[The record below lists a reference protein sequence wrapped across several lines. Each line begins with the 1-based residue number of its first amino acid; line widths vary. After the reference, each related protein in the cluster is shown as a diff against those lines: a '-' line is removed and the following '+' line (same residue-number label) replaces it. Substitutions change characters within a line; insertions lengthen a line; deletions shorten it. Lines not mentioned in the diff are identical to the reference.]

1 MTDGIVRVPAERA
14 EEYRRRGWWR
24 PELVTDVALAASAA
38 HPDRCAV
45 VDGGD
50 RLTYGELA
58 TAVDTAAARLRGLGI
73 GRGDHVLVQ
82 LPNGLEY
89 VVTTLALIR
98 LGAPPVVALP
108 ALREHEL
115 DHVLSVTK
123 PVALAVP
130 RRSRRFDH
138 LAMAERLR
146 ERHPGI
152 RTLLV
157 TREDRSTAEP
167 DVPVRTDAPTPAGLA
182 DLTALAL
189 GGVLPGVEAPD
200 HGPHPASDDAAGDTP
215 EPPSPRDNA
224 LFLLSSGT
232 TGPPKAIPRP
242 HEAFGHVIDS
252 AAEVSGLTE
261 SSVYLAVMP
270 ASHSFVLGHPGILG
284 TLSRGGRIVLDSPDD
299 PRRTLA
305 LVEREG
311 VTHCALA
318 PAVLLQWLAAA
329 EEGTEE
335 GSYDLTSL
343 QVLQIGGARLD
354 ATTARRVRE
363 RLGCRVQQVYGM
375 SEGLLNFTRL
385 DDPDAV
391 VDETQG
397 RPSAPGDTL
406 LVVDESGREVGPGE
420 TGELLTRGP
429 SVLSGYYG
437 EDEGNARAF
446 TADGYYR
453 TGDLVRLH
461 PSGNLV
467 VAGRVKDVINRGG
480 EKIPADEL
488 EAVVLTHPGVR
499 AAAAVAMPHPLYGEA
514 VCLFAVGTEDGL
526 PALRVLRRHLEDK
539 GLARYKLPERLV
551 PVEALP
557 LAGVGKVNK
566 VALRAEAARLVA
578 ADRAARS

>member
-1 MTDGIVRVPAERA
+1 MTGGIVRVPAERA

-24 PELVTDVALAASAA
+24 PELLTDVALGAAAA

-45 VDGGD
+45 VDGAH

-58 TAVDTAAARLRGLGI
+58 VAVDTAASRLRGIGI

-82 LPNGLEY
+82 LPNGLEH

-115 DHVLSVTK
+115 EHVLSVTR
-123 PVALAVP
+123 PVAMAVP

-146 ERHPGI
+146 ERHPDL

-157 TREDRSTAEP
+157 TREDRSTAAP
-167 DVPVRTDAPTPAGLA
+167 DRPAGTGLA
-182 DLTALAL
+182 DLTALTL

-200 HGPHPASDDAAGDTP
+200 PEPRPAAGDSP
-215 EPPSPRDNA
+215 EPSSPRDNA

-252 AAEVSGLTE
+252 AAEVSGLTD

-329 EEGTEE
+329 EEAAEE
-335 GSYDLTSL
+335 RGYDLTSL
-343 QVLQIGGARLD
+343 QVLQVGGARLD

-363 RLGCRVQQVYGM
+363 RLGCQVQQVYGM

-397 RPSAPGDTL
+397 RPSAAGDDL

-429 SVLSGYYG
+429 SVLAGYYG

-446 TADGYYR
+446 TAEGYYR

-488 EAVVLTHPGVR
+488 EAVVLTHPDVR
-499 AAAAVAMPHPLYGEA
+499 AVAAVAMPHPLYGEA
-514 VCLFAVGTEDGL
+514 VCLFAVGAEDGL
-526 PALRVLRRHLEDK
+526 PTLRGLRRHLEDK

>member
-1 MTDGIVRVPAERA
+1 MTDGIIRVSSERA
-14 EEYRRRGWWR
+14 EEYRRRGWWQPR
-24 PELVTDVALAASAA
+24 LVTDVALGSSPAY
-38 HPDRCAV
+38 PDRCAV
-45 VDGGD
+45 VDAD
-50 RLTYGELA
+50 RRLTYSQLVA
-58 TAVDTAAARLRGLGI
+58 AVDTAASRLRRLGI
-73 GRGDHVLVQ
+73 GRGDSVLVQ
-82 LPNGLEY
+82 LPNSLEY
-89 VVTTLALIR
+89 VITTLALIR

-115 DHVLSVTK
+115 DHILNVTR
-123 PVALAVP
+123 PVAMAVP
-130 RRSRRFDH
+130 LRSRRFDH

-152 RTLLV
+152 RMLLV
-157 TREDRSTAEP
+157 TRRDPAGADEV
-167 DVPVRTDAPTPAGLA
+167 VPVGADVA
-182 DLTALAL
+182 DLTSLTL
-189 GGVLPGVEAPD
+189 GGVLPGVDTPGKPLHA
-200 HGPHPASDDAAGDTP
+200 ADDAP
-215 EPPSPRDNA
+215 EPPGPRDNA

-242 HEAFGHVIDS
+242 HEAFGHVIRS
-252 AAEVSGLTE
+252 AAEVSGLSE
-261 SSVYLAVMP
+261 SSVYLAAMP

-305 LVEREG
+305 LVERER

-318 PAVLLQWLAAA
+318 PALLLQWLAAA
-329 EEGTEE
+329 EAGEF
-335 GSYDLTSL
+335 DLTSL
-343 QVLQIGGARLD
+343 QVLQVGGARLD

-363 RLGCRVQQVYGM
+363 ELGCRVQQVYGM

-385 DDPDAV
+385 GDPDDV

-397 RPSAPGDTL
+397 RPSAAGDEL
-406 LVVDESGREVGPGE
+406 LVVDESGRAVGPGE

-429 SVLSGYYG
+429 SVLAGYYG
-437 EDEGNARAF
+437 EDETNARSF
-446 TADGYYR
+446 TADGHYR

-467 VAGRVKDVINRGG
+467 VAGRLKDVINRGG

-499 AAAAVAMPHPLYGEA
+499 SAAAVAMPHPLYGEA
-514 VCLFAVGTEDGL
+514 VCLFVVGVEEGA
-526 PALRVLRRHLEDK
+526 PALRELRRHLEGR

-557 LAGVGKVNK
+557 LAGVGKVDK

-578 ADRAARS
+578 AERPARS

>member
-1 MTDGIVRVPAERA
+1 MTDDIVRVPAERA
-14 EEYRRRGWWR
+14 EEYRRRGWWQ
-24 PELVTDVALAASAA
+24 PLLVTDVALGTARE

-45 VDGGD
+45 VDGD
-50 RLTYGELA
+50 RRLTYGELA
-58 TAVDTAAARLRGLGI
+58 AAVETAAARLRRLGI

-82 LPNGLEY
+82 LPNSLEY

-115 DHVLSVTK
+115 DHVIRVTR
-123 PVALAVP
+123 PVAMAVP
-130 RRSRRFDH
+130 RRVRRFDH

-157 TREDRSTAEP
+157 TRDDRDEADET
-167 DVPVRTDAPTPAGLA
+167 VRTRPDLA

-189 GGVLPGVEAPD
+189 GGVLPGVAAPD
-200 HGPHPASDDAAGDTP
+200 LGPEPAATGAP
-215 EPPSPRDNA
+215 EPPGPRDNA

-242 HEAFGHVIDS
+242 HEAFGHVIRS
-252 AAEVSGLTE
+252 AAEVSGLSA
-261 SSVYLAVMP
+261 SSVYLAVLP
-270 ASHSFVLGHPGILG
+270 AAHSFVFGHPGILG

-299 PRRTLA
+299 PRRTMA
-305 LVEREG
+305 LIEREG

-329 EEGTEE
+329 EERQH
-335 GSYDLTSL
+335 DLTSL
-343 QVLQIGGARLD
+343 EVLQVGGARLD
-354 ATTARRVRE
+354 ATTARRARDH
-363 RLGCRVQQVYGM
+363 LGCRVQQVYGM

-385 DDPDAV
+385 DDPEPV

-397 RPSAPGDTL
+397 RPSAAGDEL
-406 LVVDESGREVGPGE
+406 RVVDGSGREVAAGE

-429 SVLSGYYG
+429 SVLAGYYG
-437 EDEGNARAF
+437 EDEDNARAF
-446 TADGYYR
+446 TVDGYYR

-461 PSGNLV
+461 PSGGLV

-488 EAVVLTHPGVR
+488 EALVLTHPGIR

-514 VCLFAVGTEDGL
+514 VCVFAVGADDRAPT
-526 PALRVLRRHLEDK
+526 LRELRRFLEDE

-557 LAGVGKVNK
+557 LAGVGKVDK
-566 VALRAEAARLVA
+566 VALRAEAARLGTA
-578 ADRAARS
+578 GRTAR

>member
-1 MTDGIVRVPAERA
+1 MTDGIVRVPGERA

-24 PELVTDVALAASAA
+24 PRLITDLALGGSRAY
-38 HPDRCAV
+38 PDRCAV
-45 VDGGD
+45 IEGD
-50 RLTYGELA
+50 RRLTYGELA
-58 TAVDTAAARLRGLGI
+58 AAADAAASRLHRLGI

-82 LPNGLEY
+82 LPNSLEY
-89 VVTTLALIR
+89 VVTVLALIR

-115 DHVLSVTK
+115 DHVLSVTR

-138 LAMAERLR
+138 LAMAERLK

-157 TREDRSTAEP
+157 SREDRSTADE
-167 DVPVRTDAPTPAGLA
+167 DLAAREGLA
-182 DLTALAL
+182 DLTTLAL
-189 GGVLPGVEAPD
+189 GGVLPGVAAPD
-200 HGPHPASDDAAGDTP
+200 PGRLHASGDAP
-215 EPPSPRDNA
+215 EPPRPQDNA

-242 HEAFGHVIDS
+242 HEAFGHVISS

-261 SSVYLAVMP
+261 TSVYLAVMP
-270 ASHSFVLGHPGILG
+270 ASHSFVFGHPGILG

-305 LVEREG
+305 IVEREG

-318 PAVLLQWLAAA
+318 PAVLLQWLAVA
-329 EEGTEE
+329 EAGEH
-335 GSYDLTSL
+335 DLTSL
-343 QVLQIGGARLD
+343 RVLQIGGARLD

-363 RLGCRVQQVYGM
+363 QLGCQVQQVYGM

-397 RPSAPGDTL
+397 RPSAAGDEL
-406 LVVDESGREVGPGE
+406 LVIDESGHEVGPGE
-420 TGELLTRGP
+420 TGELLARGP
-429 SVLSGYYG
+429 GVLAGYYG
-437 EDEGNARAF
+437 EDEGNARSF

-453 TGDLVRLH
+453 TGDLVRRH

-499 AAAAVAMPHPLYGEA
+499 AVAAVAMPHPLYGEA
-514 VCLFAVGTEDGL
+514 VCLFVVGAGDGV
-526 PALRVLRRHLEDK
+526 PTLRELRRHLEDK

-551 PVEALP
+551 PVQALP

-566 VALRAEAARLVA
+566 VALRTEAARLVA
-578 ADRAARS
+578 AGRAARS